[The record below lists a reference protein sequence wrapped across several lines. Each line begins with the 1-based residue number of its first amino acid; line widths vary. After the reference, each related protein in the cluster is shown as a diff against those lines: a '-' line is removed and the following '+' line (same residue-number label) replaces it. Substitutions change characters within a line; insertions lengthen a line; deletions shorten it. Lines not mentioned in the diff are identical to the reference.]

1 MLPVL
6 NLFHLVKVGMPPLL
20 NSIHLKKVEMVD
32 AELLPLGE
40 DWDGAYPWQLCR
52 SCDSP
57 AQGCGRRTLPWV
69 STKLIIATL

>member
-32 AELLPLGE
+32 AEFLPLEEG
-40 DWDGAYPWQLCR
+40 WDGAYPWQL
-52 SCDSP
+52 
-57 AQGCGRRTLPWV
+57 
-69 STKLIIATL
+69 